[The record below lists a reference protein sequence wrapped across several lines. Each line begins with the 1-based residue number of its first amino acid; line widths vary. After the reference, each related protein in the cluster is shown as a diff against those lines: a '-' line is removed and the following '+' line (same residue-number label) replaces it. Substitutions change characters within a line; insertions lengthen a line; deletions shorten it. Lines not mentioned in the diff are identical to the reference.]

1 MENIITEK
9 KVSDMTLSELRN
21 FIINTIYE
29 VADPDYGLELRPEIE
44 KELQQSLVSKT
55 GISAEEAAK
64 RLGVEW

>member
-9 KVSDMTLSELRN
+9 KISDMTLSELRN
-21 FIINTIYE
+21 FIISTIYE

-44 KELQQSLVSKT
+44 KELHQSLVSKT